1 MSGKRPKVLM
11 VGPWPPT
18 TGGVT
23 TFMRNVVRSSLKDA
37 YDFVPFTTSRP
48 GKRNARED
56 NYGYAAILRGGLKR
70 VAQGVFITL
79 WHLATYPFVV
89 LAQRPSVIQI
99 QASDFQAFWEATLY
113 VLMGKL
119 LRRPVVMR
127 IGGSFNRFY
136 QSSGPLARAA
146 IRWTLRQPA
155 VLVVQSEYWK
165 NYLARLGRGAA
176 TVVLGNFV
184 SESLVV
190 PRASPPPAAPRF
202 LLVCG
207 EVPRLKGAYVLLD
220 AVRMLLARNV
230 EAKIAIMA
238 VNERLREAIVDAGLE
253 STITML
259 DFLEHDEALAALRE
273 TDVFLQIS
281 SSEGFPNALLEAMA
295 VGCAAIVTPVGAVPE
310 IVGEDGECAF
320 VVPVGEAALLAERM
334 ERLARDAA
342 LLARMAAAAQRRVL
356 ARFTERKLVPVLD
369 RAWQLAMAPPRLKRA
384 FRRSPRGRV
393 IPNVNKQ

>member
-1 MSGKRPKVLM
+1 M

-23 TFMRNVVRSSLKDA
+23 TFMRNVVRSSLREA

-48 GKRNARED
+48 DKKNVKGD
-56 NYGYAAILRGGLKR
+56 NYGYAAVLRGGLKR
-70 VAQGVFITL
+70 VVQGLLITL
-79 WHLATYPFVV
+79 WHLASYPWIV

-119 LRRPVVMR
+119 LRRPMVMR
-127 IGGSFNRFY
+127 IGGSFDRFY
-136 QSSGPLARAA
+136 RESGALARAA

-165 NYLARLGRGAA
+165 NYVAPLAPGAS
-176 TVVLGNFV
+176 TVVLSNFV
-184 SESLVV
+184 SETLVV
-190 PRASPPPAAPRF
+190 PRASPRPAAPRF
-202 LLVCG
+202 LLYSG
-207 EVPRLKGAYVLLD
+207 ASPHLKGAYVLLD
-220 AVRMLLARNV
+220 AVRMLVSRNV
-230 EAKIAIMA
+230 KAEVTIMA
-238 VNERLREAIVDAGLE
+238 VPEPLRQTIIDAGLGE
-253 STITML
+253 RIRML
-259 DFLEHDEALAALRE
+259 DFLQHDEALAVFRE

-310 IVGEDGECAF
+310 IVGADGECAF
-320 VVPVGEAALLAERM
+320 VIPVGNAALLAERM
-334 ERLARDAA
+334 ERLVRDRT

-356 ARFTERKLVPVLD
+356 AHYTERKVVPILD
-369 RAWQLAMAPPRLKRA
+369 RAWQLAMSRQRA
-384 FRRSPRGRV
+384 VLEARRQPLA
-393 IPNVNKQ
+393 

>member
-1 MSGKRPKVLM
+1 L
-11 VGPWPPT
+11 
-18 TGGVT
+18 
-23 TFMRNVVRSSLKDA
+23 

-48 GKRNARED
+48 GKRNAKDD
-56 NYGYAAILRGGLKR
+56 NYGYAAVLRGGLKR
-70 VAQGVFITL
+70 IAQGVFITL
-79 WHLATYPFVV
+79 WHLATYPWIV

-127 IGGSFNRFY
+127 IGGSFDRFY
-136 QSSGPLARAA
+136 QASGALARAA

-165 NYLARLGRGAA
+165 NYVARLGRAAA
-176 TVVLGNFV
+176 TVTLGNFV

-190 PRASPPPAAPRF
+190 PRASAPSAVPRF
-202 LLVCG
+202 LLCSG
-207 EVPRLKGAYVLLD
+207 EVPRLKGAYVLLE
-220 AVRMLLARNV
+220 AVRLLLARNV
-230 EAKIAIMA
+230 EAKITIMA
-238 VNERLREAIVDAGLE
+238 VTERLREAICDAGLGAR
-253 STITML
+253 ITML

-310 IVGEDGECAF
+310 VVGHEGECAF
-320 VVPVGEAALLAERM
+320 IVPVGDAALLAERM
-334 ERLARDAA
+334 ERLARDRA

-356 ARFTERKLVPVLD
+356 AHFTERKVVPVLD
-369 RAWQLAMAPPRLKRA
+369 RAWQLAMSGERPVLEARRRA
-384 FRRSPRGRV
+384 LTPSPRYPER
-393 IPNVNKQ
+393 